1 MAATK
6 KHAYV
11 LAISYA
17 CIPSDSQKIHNSS
30 RVWRTKVHVAW
41 KAGIFNDSCNVASR
55 SAIHTDRQLKATVT
69 RRVESYCTNVSHQQ
83 LATTT
88 CRHITK
94 HSHAAAVTIHGGRQ
108 RPEPWNKLFQTLPK
122 NPRTCFVYKCTD
134 IRSPNSYFTIMCTCR
149 YMCVVKYVHI

>member
-30 RVWRTKVHVAW
+30 RVLRTKVHVAW
-41 KAGIFNDSCNVASR
+41 KAGIFNDSCNVAGWL
-55 SAIHTDRQLKATVT
+55 AIHTDRQLKATVT

-94 HSHAAAVTIHGGRQ
+94 HSHAAAVTYPR
-108 RPEPWNKLFQTLPK
+108 RATA
-122 NPRTCFVYKCTD
+122 PRTVKQVVSNVTKKSENLF
-134 IRSPNSYFTIMCTCR
+134 
-149 YMCVVKYVHI
+149 CV